1 MKALGRALQNR
12 GNTFMFPY
20 PLPAE
25 IWRGDTVMLLAAPK
39 VGKSLIA
46 CDYAVKVSALGEPV
60 LYITTDTS
68 IGEQATRA
76 AANIFGVRK
85 SAIVAD
91 ADQWGRRLTGV
102 GWPLRWSSA
111 DVTVSMLDDLLDAEA
126 EYWGCYPSMVVIDVA
141 HDMLEGEEGPNTAR
155 IVWRKLHA
163 LGRRTGAV
171 MLALHHV
178 RAGDAVDGNQYVAM
192 SDAKFP
198 VSYQTAEI
206 VLTAWRPAPGEI
218 SLHLAKNRGAE
229 DGQTVQLPIDYER
242 ARVIV

>member
-1 MKALGRALQNR
+1 MRALGRALQNR
-12 GNTFMFPY
+12 GDTFMFPY

-46 CDYAVKVSALGEPV
+46 CDYAVKVAAADEPV

-85 SAIVAD
+85 STIAAD

-111 DVTVSMLDDLLDAEA
+111 DITISMLDDLLDAEA
-126 EYWGCYPSMVVIDVA
+126 EYWGCYPSLVVVDVA

-163 LGRRTGAV
+163 LGRRTNAV
-171 MLALHHV
+171 ILALHHV
-178 RAGDAVDGNQYVAM
+178 RAGDAAGGDMFVSM
-192 SDAKFP
+192 TDAKFP
-198 VSYQTAEI
+198 VSYQTSEV
-206 VLTAWRPAPGEI
+206 VLTGWRGSPGQM
-218 SLHLAKNRGAE
+218 SLHLAKNRGSQ
-229 DGQTVQLPIDYER
+229 DGMTVQLGIDYER
-242 ARVIV
+242 ARVT